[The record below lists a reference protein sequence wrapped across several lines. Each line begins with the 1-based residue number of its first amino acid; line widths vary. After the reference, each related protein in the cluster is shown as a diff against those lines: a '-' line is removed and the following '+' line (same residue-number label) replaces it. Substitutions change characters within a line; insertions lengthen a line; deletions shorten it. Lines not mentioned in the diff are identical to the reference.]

1 MVRKLHLAFAVALA
15 VAVLAGCGKPGSSGG
30 KTLQV
35 KGSDTMVTLGQ
46 SWAQAFMESHPDT
59 QVAVTGGGSG
69 TGFSALIN
77 GTCDVAQ
84 ASREIEPAEVAQ
96 LKAKGQTPEQIP
108 VALDAV
114 VVVVNPSNPVSK
126 LTFDQLSDIYT
137 GKITNWSQV
146 GGRSGKIVVL
156 SRDKSS
162 GTHIYFLEH
171 VIRKRNPKGP
181 EEYAPSVLM
190 LQSSKMIES
199 EIAGN
204 KAAIGYFGLGWLTA
218 KQKAVAVAGTAAG
231 PYVMPNAKTAASR
244 EYPISRQLYLY
255 TVGQPK
261 GETEAYVD
269 FVLSPE
275 GQKIVAKQDFVPI
288 RQEAK

>member
-1 MVRKLHLAFAVALA
+1 MAGKLRLAVAVALA
-15 VAVLAGCGKPGSSGG
+15 VAVMAGCGRPGSSGG

-46 SWAQAFMESHPDT
+46 SWAQAFMESHPDS

-84 ASREIEPAEVAQ
+84 ASREIEPEEVAQ
-96 LKAKGQTPEQIP
+96 AKAKGRAPKETA

-114 VVVVNPSNPVSK
+114 VVVVNPSNPVRK
-126 LTFDQLSDIYT
+126 LSFEQLADIYT

-146 GGRSGKIVVL
+146 GGKNRKVVAL

-162 GTHIYFLEH
+162 GTHVYFLEH
-171 VIRKRNPKGP
+171 VLRKGKAKGP
-181 EEYAPSVLM
+181 EEYAPNVLM
-190 LQSSKMIES
+190 LQSSKMIGDEV
-199 EIAGN
+199 AN
-204 KAAIGYFGLGWLTA
+204 NPAAIGYFGLGWLTPKQRAIAIA
-218 KQKAVAVAGTAAG
+218 KASTG
-231 PYVMPNAKTAASR
+231 PYVTPNAKTAASR

-255 TVGQPK
+255 TDGEPK
-261 GETEAYVD
+261 GDAKAYVD
-269 FVLSPE
+269 FVLSSE
-275 GQKIVAKQDFVPI
+275 GQGIVAKQDFVPI
-288 RQEAK
+288 K